1 MEKKEHPKC
10 SPAEVDN
17 SPEDDE
23 FQELL
28 QTLEQQTNWDGQ
40 RLVKYDGF
48 WLLELLFRPI
58 LSAQKYFKAK
68 GTDVI
73 LSTMPKSG
81 TTWLKALTFSIA
93 NRNVIPIDQSP
104 LLTSNPHKVVPALEF
119 DLYWGQENLDPEQIL
134 DPRILS
140 THMPFEIL
148 PDSIREAGCRIIYV
162 CRNPLDVFISHRH
175 FLLENKFAKDAVPL
189 ELDEAF
195 DRFCQGIH
203 PYGPFWDHMLGYWNA
218 HLKNP
223 ERVLFIKYED
233 LKEDILS
240 NVKKIAEFMGLPF
253 SPEEEK
259 QGVVEQISRLC
270 SFENLKNLEV
280 NKSGNVLGLM
290 KNSSFFR
297 KGEVG
302 DWVNYLS
309 PEMAEGVKNI
319 MESKF
324 QGSGLIFNI

>member
-1 MEKKEHPKC
+1 M
-10 SPAEVDN
+10 N
-17 SPEDDE
+17 SRSC
-23 FQELL
+23 FKHS
-28 QTLEQQTNWDGQ
+28 TN
-40 RLVKYDGF
+40 
-48 WLLELLFRPI
+48 RPI
-58 LSAQKYFKAK
+58 GAANAS
-68 GTDVI
+68 
-73 LSTMPKSG
+73 LSTTALAAG
-81 TTWLKALTFSIA
+81 TA
-93 NRNVIPIDQSP
+93 IPTDTVRSKVLQSKRHGLFSP
-104 LLTSNPHKVVPALEF
+104 LIKVRCSLPILTRSKNSA
-119 DLYWGQENLDPEQIL
+119 
-134 DPRILS
+134 
-140 THMPFEIL
+140 THIPFEIL
-148 PDSIREAGCRIIYV
+148 PDSIRESDCRIIYI
-162 CRNPLDVFISHRH
+162 CRNPLDVFISQRQ
-175 FLLENKFAKDAVPL
+175 FLLENKIAKDAVPL

-195 DRFCQGIH
+195 DMFCRGITS
-203 PYGPFWDHMLGYWNA
+203 YGPFWDHMLGYWNA

-223 ERVLFIKYED
+223 ERMLFLKYED

-302 DWVNYLS
+302 DWVNYLT
-309 PEMAEGVKNI
+309 PEMAERVKNI

>member
-1 MEKKEHPKC
+1 MEKKEC
-10 SPAEVDN
+10 SSAEVDHS
-17 SPEDDE
+17 SPKDE

-28 QTLEQQTNWDGQ
+28 QTLEHQTNWDGQ
-40 RLVKYDGF
+40 RLVKYDGI
-48 WLLELLFRPI
+48 WLVEQLFRPI

-68 GTDVI
+68 DTDVI
-73 LSTMPKSG
+73 LSNMPKSG
-81 TTWLKALTFSIA
+81 TTWLKALTYSIA
-93 NRNVIPIDQSP
+93 NRSVFPIDRSP
-104 LLTSNPHKVVPALEF
+104 LLTSNPHNVVPALEF
-119 DLYWGQENLDPEQIL
+119 DLYWGKGEENPDPESFPE
-134 DPRILS
+134 PRILA
-140 THMPFEIL
+140 THIPFEIL
-148 PDSIREAGCRIIYV
+148 PDSIRESDCRIIYIS
-162 CRNPLDVFISHRH
+162 RNPLDIFISQRQ

-195 DRFCQGIH
+195 DMFCRGITA
-203 PYGPFWDHMLGYWNA
+203 YGPFWDHMLGYWNA

-223 ERVLFIKYED
+223 ERFLFLKYED
-233 LKEDILS
+233 LKGDILS
-240 NVKKIAEFMGLPF
+240 NVKKIAEFMGFPF

-280 NKSGNVLGLM
+280 NKSGNVMGLM

-309 PEMAEGVKNI
+309 PEMAERIKNI

>member
-1 MEKKEHPKC
+1 MEKKEC
-10 SPAEVDN
+10 SSAEVDHS
-17 SPEDDE
+17 SPKDE

-28 QTLEQQTNWDGQ
+28 QTLEHQTNWDGQ
-40 RLVKYDGF
+40 RLVKYEGI
-48 WLLELLFRPI
+48 WLVELLFRPI

-68 GTDVI
+68 DTDS
-73 LSTMPKSG
+73 STH
-81 TTWLKALTFSIA
+81 F
-93 NRNVIPIDQSP
+93 QSSQVVGGP
-104 LLTSNPHKVVPALEF
+104 GIQSLLGKGEENP
-119 DLYWGQENLDPEQIL
+119 DPESFPE
-134 DPRILS
+134 PRILS
-140 THMPFEIL
+140 THIPFEIL
-148 PDSIREAGCRIIYV
+148 PDSIRESDCRIIYIS
-162 CRNPLDVFISHRH
+162 RNPLDIFISQRQ

-195 DRFCQGIH
+195 DMFCRGITA
-203 PYGPFWDHMLGYWNA
+203 YGPFWDHMLGYWNA

-223 ERVLFIKYED
+223 ERFLFLKYED
-233 LKEDILS
+233 LKGDILS
-240 NVKKIAEFMGLPF
+240 NVKKIAEFMGFPF

-280 NKSGNVLGLM
+280 NKSGNVMGLM

-309 PEMAEGVKNI
+309 PEMAERIKNI

-324 QGSGLIFNI
+324 QGSGLTFNI